1 MNLEVAFVAKYQNIQ
16 PNLSSWGYLFRLKAF
31 VQAEM
36 RSSLGIFVYTKT
48 YSRLD
53 VSMYT
58 PIKIGDH
65 FVTCRARK
73 LVK

>member
-1 MNLEVAFVAKYQNIQ
+1 MNLEVAFVVKYQNIQ

-48 YSRLD
+48 FKVGCVFNVHTY
-53 VSMYT
+53 
-58 PIKIGDH
+58 
-65 FVTCRARK
+65 
-73 LVK
+73 